1 MSHTSDL
8 ALRAVRSVG
17 RTLRD
22 GWLMFGVMLL
32 MLAGLEGAYRMQA
45 DLRQALR
52 PSIPPGHPYAD
63 SSWFPAYLREYEATF
78 GLQWKPYVYFRRP
91 FYAGVYINV
100 DSLGHR
106 RTVPGPISASDT
118 VRVFCFGGS
127 TMFGSYLRDS
137 ATIASVIARR
147 LMGRVARGAAIAVT
161 NYGESGY
168 VFTQE
173 MLELELQLR
182 ANNIPDVVVFYDG
195 INDVAA
201 AAQYGKAGVPQ
212 NEGNRAREFAFGR
225 AIYGSENGV
234 GSDARAVVAIGSAMA
249 QRFQFLDRLREAVAR
264 PAGPSLSSAELARDV
279 ADTYAANVDLIE
291 ALSKAYGFRVL
302 YVWQP
307 TLHATTKLLTPFE
320 QQLLDQIEGDA
331 FNRRLRDMHVAVGPL
346 LDAAVHPRVGARF
359 VNEIS
364 LFANDTISVFTDELG
379 HNTEKAIPTIVDG
392 FLPQLRALVDSTRP
406 AGRRSK
412 TPD

>member
-1 MSHTSDL
+1 MSHTRDL
-8 ALRAVRSVG
+8 ALRGVHSAG
-17 RTLRD
+17 RILRD
-22 GWLMFGVMLL
+22 GWLMIGVMLL
-32 MLAGLEGAYRMQA
+32 MLGGLEGAYRIQA
-45 DLRQALR
+45 DLRHVVR
-52 PSIPPGHPYAD
+52 SIPAAHPYAD
-63 SSWFPAYLREYEATF
+63 SSWYPGYLREYEATF
-78 GLQWKPYVYFRRP
+78 GLRWKPYVYFRRP
-91 FYAGVYINV
+91 FYTGVYINV

-106 RTVPGPISASDT
+106 RTVPRPISASDT

-127 TMFGSYLRDS
+127 TMFGSFLRDS

-147 LMGRVARGAAIAVT
+147 LAGHVAPGAAIEVT

-182 ANNIPDVVVFYDG
+182 ANNVPDVVVFYDG

-225 AIYGSENGV
+225 AIYGSETGV
-234 GSDARAVVAIGSAMA
+234 GSDARAAVAIGSAIA
-249 QRFQFLDRLREAVAR
+249 QRFQFLERLREAVTR
-264 PAGPSLSSAELARDV
+264 PVVPAVTSAELARDV

-291 ALSKAYGFRVL
+291 ALSRAYGFRVL

-307 TLHATTKLLTPFE
+307 TLHSTRKLLTPFE
-320 QQLLDQIEGDA
+320 QQLLRQIEGDA
-331 FNRRLRDMHVAVGPL
+331 FNRRLREMHVAVGPL
-346 LDAAVHPRVGARF
+346 LDSAIHPRVGARF

-364 LFANDTISVFTDELG
+364 LFANDTSSVFTDELG

-392 FLPQLRALVDSTRP
+392 FVSQIRALVDSSRA
-406 AGRRSK
+406 AGRRSRA
-412 TPD
+412 PD